1 MPSAAAVG
9 VIRSPV
15 TAMTTSASI
24 TIGELEANYQLYCK
38 ALKMLIA
45 EQRSLTKIQRTVCWS
60 RLQTLHHCLP
70 RQYKSPDYLYA
81 QLLMHYNSSQLV
93 ST

>member
-1 MPSAAAVG
+1 VL
-9 VIRSPV
+9 RSPAP
-15 TAMTTSASI
+15 TMTKSASL

-45 EQRSLTKIQRTVCWS
+45 EQRSLKKIQRTVCWD
-60 RLQTLHHCLP
+60 RLEILHHCLP

-81 QLLMHYNSSQLV
+81 QLLVQHTGQR
-93 ST
+93 TATE